1 MQKKKER
8 LNIQFTLLRSRLDSL
23 TFFDSLRNLFP
34 MYIEI
39 SQDQRG
45 FLFRKG
51 QVSRLLLPGR
61 YFLFD
66 FLGEKA
72 EVHSL
77 YQKLN
82 SSVHLNTLLGDSK
95 IASQLETV
103 EVKDYEICLFFRD
116 GILTEVL
123 QAGKHSYWKTA
134 SKLEFRIYDR
144 RTYEIPPEIDRN
156 LLTHPLLVGFVTWQ
170 IVESY
175 EVGLYYVNREFKR
188 ILSPNLYYFW
198 QNSGSYPEVKKS
210 DTRIQALDISGQ
222 EIMTEEKVTLRLNFT
237 SQYKIKDHLKVHSEI
252 QNLGVSLYTEAQL
265 VLREFISTKK
275 LDDVLQ
281 RKDDIGNEILKI
293 LKGKEESF
301 GVQFISA
308 GIRDIILPGEM
319 KDILNTVL
327 IAEKKAQANL
337 ITRREETASTRS
349 LLNTAKLL
357 DENPTLMK
365 LKELEY
371 LEKILEKIGSVNLS
385 TSSGLLEQL
394 TGLLEKSKQG

>member
-1 MQKKKER
+1 
-8 LNIQFTLLRSRLDSL
+8 
-23 TFFDSLRNLFP
+23 

-82 SSVHLNTLLGDSK
+82 SSVHLNTILSDSK

-123 QAGKHSYWKTA
+123 QAGKHSYWKTSA
-134 SKLEFRIYDR
+134 KLEFRIYDR

-156 LLTHPLLVGFVTWQ
+156 LLTHPLLVGFITWQ

-175 EVGLYYVNREFKR
+175 EVGLYYVNREFKK

-198 QNSGSYPEVKKS
+198 QNSGSYPEVRKS

-293 LKGKEESF
+293 LKSKEDVF

-357 DENPTLMK
+357 DDNPTLMK

-394 TGLLEKSKQG
+394 TGLLEKSRQG

>member
-1 MQKKKER
+1 M
-8 LNIQFTLLRSRLDSL
+8 
-23 TFFDSLRNLFP
+23 RNLFP

-82 SSVHLNTLLGDSK
+82 SSVHLNTILSDSK

-123 QAGKHSYWKTA
+123 QAGKHSYWKTSA
-134 SKLEFRIYDR
+134 KLEFRIYDR

-198 QNSGSYPEVKKS
+198 QNSGSYPEVRKS

-293 LKGKEESF
+293 LKSKEDVF

-357 DENPTLMK
+357 DDNPTLMK

-394 TGLLEKSKQG
+394 TGLLEKSRQG